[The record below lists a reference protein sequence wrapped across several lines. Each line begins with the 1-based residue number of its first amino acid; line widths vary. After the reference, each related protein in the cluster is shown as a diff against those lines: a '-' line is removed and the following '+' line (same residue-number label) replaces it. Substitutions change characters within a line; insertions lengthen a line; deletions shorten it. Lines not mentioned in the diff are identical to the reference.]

1 MSSKRFHPLLASI
14 FDACHLFFSHN
25 VSRLGNVRTELRQ
38 GDMVFNKNMFNEN
51 MVTTKTARPL
61 LSTQVTYST
70 LEIKL
75 DRDSM
80 AYTLHL
86 SGGNRSCWID

>member
-1 MSSKRFHPLLASI
+1 MSSDPQNPMIINFV
-14 FDACHLFFSHN
+14 FLFSFFLHDFTP
-25 VSRLGNVRTELRQ
+25 NVRTEWRQ
-38 GDMVFNKNMFNEN
+38 GNTVFYKSAFNEN
-51 MVTTKTARPL
+51 MVTAKIARPL
-61 LSTQVTYST
+61 LSTQVTCSA

-86 SGGNRSCWID
+86 SGGNRSCRID